1 MLHVAVAAA
10 DDVQLH
16 GVTDGSEDDVR
27 KPSVWTN
34 IVGPAVSLLVEAV
47 AQEERPVVR

>member
-1 MLHVAVAAA
+1 LLHVAVAAA

-34 IVGPAVSLLVEAV
+34 IVGPAVSL
-47 AQEERPVVR
+47 QHDNYKKFNYC